1 MIIMN
6 MKDSILCK
14 WSVISRF
21 LHEKPLAIYTLVS
34 WWRKSVCSLMYKKKF
49 SQTYHSNIII
59 ISSVWCYMYIEITQL
74 IIVFLFKFLTVHTC
88 LIDLKE
94 LSRVHKKKQ
103 MCYERTLSCYD
114 DVLLCNLVSVYIKYL
129 ILIVC
134 YCNEYCLDC
143 NLQENLVNMLGISIK
158 VLIRQQY

>member
-1 MIIMN
+1 MECN
-6 MKDSILCK
+6 LTVSS
-14 WSVISRF
+14 WETSSN
-21 LHEKPLAIYTLVS
+21 IYIGVCDEE
-34 WWRKSVCSLMYKKKF
+34 RAFVCSLMYKKKF

>member
-1 MIIMN
+1 
-6 MKDSILCK
+6 
-14 WSVISRF
+14 
-21 LHEKPLAIYTLVS
+21 
-34 WWRKSVCSLMYKKKF
+34 
-49 SQTYHSNIII
+49 
-59 ISSVWCYMYIEITQL
+59 MYIEITQL

-94 LSRVHKKKQ
+94 LSRVYKKKQ
-103 MCYERTLSCYD
+103 MCYERTLSCYA

-134 YCNEYCLDC
+134 YCNEYSLDC

>member
-1 MIIMN
+1 
-6 MKDSILCK
+6 
-14 WSVISRF
+14 
-21 LHEKPLAIYTLVS
+21 
-34 WWRKSVCSLMYKKKF
+34 
-49 SQTYHSNIII
+49 
-59 ISSVWCYMYIEITQL
+59 MYIEITQL

-114 DVLLCNLVSVYIKYL
+114 DILLCNLVSVYIKYL

-134 YCNEYCLDC
+134 YCNEYWLDC

>member
-1 MIIMN
+1 
-6 MKDSILCK
+6 
-14 WSVISRF
+14 
-21 LHEKPLAIYTLVS
+21 
-34 WWRKSVCSLMYKKKF
+34 MY
-49 SQTYHSNIII
+49 
-59 ISSVWCYMYIEITQL
+59 VEITQL

-134 YCNEYCLDC
+134 YCNEYSVHC

>member
-1 MIIMN
+1 MN

-21 LHEKPLAIYTLVS
+21 LHKKPLAIYTLVS
-34 WWRKSVCSLMYKKKF
+34 VMKKERLQFDVQEEIFSDISFKHYNNQFSVMLYVYRDYTTHNC
-49 SQTYHSNIII
+49 
-59 ISSVWCYMYIEITQL
+59 
-74 IIVFLFKFLTVHTC
+74 FLFKFLTVHTC

-103 MCYERTLSCYD
+103 MCYERTLSCYA

-134 YCNEYCLDC
+134 YCNEYSLDC